1 MSAVANEKIRVAF
14 DATSLLGQRTG
25 IGHVSAAIVERL
37 SADPTLDL
45 RTFAVSW
52 RGRRELAQ
60 SVPKGVH
67 ASPRPFPAR
76 LARRTW
82 PRFARPRAEFWTGP
96 VDVVHAPNFVAPPT
110 KTPVLLTIHDL
121 TFHRFPDMC
130 TADVLTF
137 DAHIRRS
144 LGAGALVHATTDF
157 VKSEVQDVYD
167 LPDER
172 VVRIYTGP
180 LPIHPG
186 DPSSGR
192 RLAGSERYLVSLG
205 TIEPRKNLPRL
216 VAAFDAIAGDRQD
229 LALVIAGPDG
239 WGKDEYDA
247 AVHAARHRD
256 RIVRLGYISYDQRAD
271 LLAGATALAY
281 PSIYE
286 GFGFPPLEA
295 MGVGIPVVASDSSA
309 LPESLGDAA
318 LLPDPLDTDSIAA
331 ALARVVDDDELRATL
346 VARGRRRASR
356 YSWDDTATELAAVYH
371 RLASS

>member
-1 MSAVANEKIRVAF
+1 MPAHHDGRLRVGF

-37 SADPTLDL
+37 SADPDLEL

-52 RGRRELAQ
+52 RGRRELADA
-60 SVPKGVH
+60 VPAGVH

-76 LARRTW
+76 LARKTW
-82 PRFARPRAEFWTGP
+82 PRIGRPRAEFWTGP
-96 VDVVHAPNFVAPPT
+96 VEVVHAPNFVAPPT
-110 KTPVLLTIHDL
+110 RAPLLLTIHDL
-121 TFHRFPDMC
+121 TFHRFPQMC
-130 TADVLTF
+130 TPDVLTF

-144 LGAGALVHATTDF
+144 LDAGALVHATTDF
-157 VKSEVQDVYD
+157 VKSEVQDVYG
-167 LPDER
+167 LPDDR
-172 VVRIYTGP
+172 VIRIYTGP
-180 LPIHPG
+180 LPIHQG
-186 DPSSGR
+186 DPGAGR
-192 RLAGSERYLVSLG
+192 RLARAERYLVSLG

-216 VAAFDAIAGDRQD
+216 VAAFDAIAGDRPD

-239 WGKDEYDA
+239 WGQHEYDA
-247 AVHAARHRD
+247 AVGAARHRD
-256 RIVRLGYISYDQRAD
+256 RVVRLGYITYDQRAD

-318 LLPDPLDTDSIAA
+318 LLPDPLEIDSIAE
-331 ALARVVDDDELRATL
+331 ALARVVDDEALRTTL
-346 VARGRRRASR
+346 VARGRRRATR
-356 YSWDDTATELAAVYH
+356 YSWDETATELAAVYH
-371 RLASS
+371 RLASR